1 MIRFINA
8 LLLVLALVSALFLIN
23 IRNQTR
29 DSFVE
34 LSKMQ
39 QELDSMKKEYQQL
52 ETQQATLIQT
62 QRVHSEAHKQRL
74 ANPTAEQLKVI
85 DAKKEQ

>member
-8 LLLVLALVSALFLIN
+8 LLLVVALVSALFLIN

-29 DSFVE
+29 DSFVQ
-34 LSKMQ
+34 LNNMQ
-39 QELDSMKKEYQQL
+39 QELDEMKRELQQL
-52 ETQQATLIQT
+52 ETQKATLIQT
-62 QRVHSEAHKQRL
+62 QRVHTEAHKQGL

-85 DAKKEQ
+85 EAKKEP